1 MFKIKLI
8 IVETLEWML
17 TTVKRD
23 HGFKPKVVLVPKSS
37 NSPSSKNWLLHSSNL
52 TDIQHHEVRGKVTF
66 KFSVGSLQ
74 KGDFKTTVISA
85 PHPSYTP
92 RIGREFR
99 ESAQNAIF
107 TVLQNC

>member
-1 MFKIKLI
+1 
-8 IVETLEWML
+8 
-17 TTVKRD
+17 
-23 HGFKPKVVLVPKSS
+23 
-37 NSPSSKNWLLHSSNL
+37 
-52 TDIQHHEVRGKVTF
+52 VRGKVTF
-66 KFSVGSLQ
+66 KFSVGRLQ
-74 KGDFKTTVISA
+74 KDDFKTTVISA